1 MNLPLQLIFSN
12 QKTQYGLV
20 HGDLEGFR
28 TRRARFTE
36 VSTLGKRQ
44 PERPGCRRV
53 KVNTRAVS
61 FAVPLET
68 AEDARPKDLAG
79 RTASSEAFW
88 LPQG

>member
-1 MNLPLQLIFSN
+1 MNLPFQLIFSN

-36 VSTLGKRQ
+36 VSTLGKASTREAGVQ
-44 PERPGCRRV
+44 ASEG
-53 KVNTRAVS
+53 NTRAVS

>member
-36 VSTLGKRQ
+36 VSTLGKAS
-44 PERPGCRRV
+44 
-53 KVNTRAVS
+53 TR
-61 FAVPLET
+61 E
-68 AEDARPKDLAG
+68 AG
-79 RTASSEAFW
+79 VQASE
-88 LPQG
+88 G